1 MPLWLQAGLWGL
13 LGGSALVIGAGIA
26 LVSGVAALLGN
37 LALAGANP
45 SIIAATMA
53 VAAGAILAMLV
64 DTMIPE
70 AVAETHEFSGLIAVL
85 GFLTAFALSKS
96 GG

>member
-1 MPLWLQAGLWGL
+1 MKTAGHGPVFIFDVWG
-13 LGGSALVIGAGIA
+13 AIA
-26 LVSGVAALLGN
+26 LASGVAAAVGN

-45 SIIAATMA
+45 ELIAATTA
-53 VAAGAILAMLV
+53 VAAGAILAMLI

-70 AVAETHEFSGLIAVL
+70 AAESSHEFAGLITVA
-85 GFLTAFALSKS
+85 GFLGAFVLSKV